1 MGDSIKFV
9 VKGQCYS
16 KANSRRLVSIGGK
29 PRFIKSKQALK
40 YAEDFTWQCPKQE
53 TLIPKDKDVSV
64 KMTIYYQNRRPDLDE
79 SLILDLMQGMIY
91 ENDRSV
97 KEKHIFHGIDK
108 ENPRAEIEVNVIDR

>member
-1 MGDSIKFV
+1 MSDKIKFV

-40 YAEDFTWQCPKQE
+40 YAEDFSWQCPQQK

-64 KMTIYYQNRRPDLDE
+64 TMTIYYSNRRPDLDE
-79 SLILDLMQGMIY
+79 SLVLDLMQGKIY

-97 KEKHIFHGIDK
+97 KEKHIYHGLDK
-108 ENPRAEIEVNVIDR
+108 ENQRAEIEVSVING

>member
-1 MGDSIKFV
+1 MGDSIRFV

-16 KANSRRLVSIGGK
+16 KANSRRLVQIGGK

-40 YAEDFTWQCPKQE
+40 YSEDFAWQCPQQE
-53 TLIPKDKDVSV
+53 TLIPKEKDVSV
-64 KMTIYYQNRRPDLDE
+64 TITIYYQNRRPDLDE
-79 SLILDLMQGMIY
+79 SLILDLMQGRIY

-108 ENPRAEIEVNVIDR
+108 ENPRAEIEVSVIDR

>member
-29 PRFIKSKQALK
+29 PRFIKSTQALK
-40 YAEDFTWQCPKQE
+40 YAEDFAWQCPKKE

-64 KMTIYYQNRRPDLDE
+64 KMTRYYQNRRPDLDE

>member
-40 YAEDFTWQCPKQE
+40 YAEDFAWQCPKKE
-53 TLIPKDKDVSV
+53 TLIP
-64 KMTIYYQNRRPDLDE
+64 MTIYYQNRRPDLDE